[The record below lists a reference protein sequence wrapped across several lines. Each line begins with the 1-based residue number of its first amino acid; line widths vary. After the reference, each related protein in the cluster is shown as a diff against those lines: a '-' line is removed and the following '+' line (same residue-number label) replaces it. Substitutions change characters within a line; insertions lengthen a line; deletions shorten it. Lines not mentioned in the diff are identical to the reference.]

1 MGLGN
6 THQEVIFGLLVGANN
21 KIDTVMPVKSPAERA
36 KHSSQWEI
44 IVLM

>member
-21 KIDTVMPVKSPAERA
+21 KIDTVMPFILPTIFENRK
-36 KHSSQWEI
+36 
-44 IVLM
+44 IVGIKKQ